1 MKTSLNRLRTR
12 RVPRIS
18 SRNTS
23 SRADTAAERLTHH
36 QLTTEY
42 PRPGLKFSPH
52 IKYLTMDEHR
62 RSRSPGQER
71 PRKTGG
77 GFRWKDK
84 RRDND
89 SRAGGDERRLE
100 RGYRDRNDRPQSPR
114 RERERDTGRQE
125 DRYRDSEWG
134 RGRTERDEKEERRQ
148 RKKEKREKQA
158 MLAAQSSEPMIVVN
172 VNDRLGTKAA
182 IPCLAS
188 DPISLCPVHLP
199 IMLCQVANLFCRAIQ
214 SAGSRAHRT

>member
-23 SRADTAAERLTHH
+23 SRADTAAEPDPSPTH
-36 QLTTEY
+36 Y
-42 PRPGLKFSPH
+42 PRPSLKFSPH
-52 IKYLTMDEHR
+52 IKYLTMDERR

-114 RERERDTGRQE
+114 RERERDAGRQE

-134 RGRTERDEKEERRQ
+134 RGRTERDEKEDRRQ

>member
-1 MKTSLNRLRTR
+1 MLTLFLMKTSLNRLRTR
-12 RVPRIS
+12 PKDKLLQYIITCRYR
-18 SRNTS
+18 RCC
-23 SRADTAAERLTHH
+23 
-36 QLTTEY
+36 LTTNSLQ
-42 PRPGLKFSPH
+42 PGLKLSPH
-52 IKYLTMDEHR
+52 IKYLTMDERR

-89 SRAGGDERRLE
+89 SGAGGDERRLE
-100 RGYRDRNDRPQSPR
+100 RGYRDRSDRPRSPR
-114 RERERDTGRQE
+114 RERERDAGRQE
-125 DRYRDSEWG
+125 DRHRDSEWG

-148 RKKEKREKQA
+148 RKREKRERQA
-158 MLAAQSSEPMIVVN
+158 MQAAQSSEPMIVVN

-188 DPISLCPVHLP
+188 DPISMFPVHLP
-199 IMLCQVANLFCRAIQ
+199 VILCQVSNLFCRAIQ
-214 SAGSRAHRT
+214 STGSRAHRT